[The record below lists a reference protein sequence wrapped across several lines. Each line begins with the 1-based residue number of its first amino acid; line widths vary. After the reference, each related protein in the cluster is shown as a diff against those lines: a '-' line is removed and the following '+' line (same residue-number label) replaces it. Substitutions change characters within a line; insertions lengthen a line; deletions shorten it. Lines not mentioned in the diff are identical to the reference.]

1 MSLIVDTYNVTH
13 VVGILPP
20 NLAGIDTLGLIRLIV
35 NSRFQREK
43 IILVCDGIP
52 HENAPTGRYGPI
64 NIRYA
69 GSNRLADDLINEL
82 VRSSST
88 PKRLT
93 VITLDQ
99 AIIREAKKRRCRI
112 LGSDDFLRQLAF
124 DFLNQTRSSPLP
136 RPQGP
141 LSSEEIEDWTHHF
154 GLEDD
159 EFAGLAAQSTPE
171 SPHPPEPQDSPDSDF
186 TPATN
191 EEAPHPPEATP
202 EAIQDSPAQN
212 IPIIQHLPP
221 ELLREAER
229 LMEGETAPESPDTDI
244 PDKKEDTMGD

>member
-20 NLAGIDTLGLIRLIV
+20 NLAGIDTLGLIRLIAH
-35 NSRFQREK
+35 SRFQREK
-43 IILVCDGIP
+43 VILVCDGIP

-69 GSNRLADDLINEL
+69 GSNRLADDLINDL

-99 AIIREAKKRRCRI
+99 AIIREAKKRRCKI

-124 DFLNQTRSSPLP
+124 DFLNQTGSSPQP
-136 RPQGP
+136 RPKGP
-141 LSSEEIEDWTHHF
+141 LSSEEIKDWTHHF
-154 GLEDD
+154 GLENDD
-159 EFAGLAAQSTPE
+159 FTAIEAQIP
-171 SPHPPEPQDSPDSDF
+171 PDSSESDL
-186 TPATN
+186 TPATTTDAMPVADPSS
-191 EEAPHPPEATP
+191 APAP
-202 EAIQDSPAQN
+202 DSPSPE

-221 ELLREAER
+221 ELLLEAER
-229 LMEGETAPESPDTDI
+229 LIEGEAASESLDMDI
-244 PDKKEDTMGD
+244 PEGEAD